1 MRLRS
6 IKCRVLRLFNRRF
19 AEFIYISPED
29 RAWDNMLPV
38 GREFGSP
45 DYERITTLD
54 RYFFGEITA
63 EQAMQ
68 YIGIDNIETLHRQM
82 LDAEIPIPGLGV
94 NLKYLINEGRK

>member
-1 MRLRS
+1 M
-6 IKCRVLRLFNRRF
+6 RLFNRRF
-19 AEFIYISPED
+19 GEFIYLSPED

-54 RYFFGEITA
+54 RYSFGEITA

-68 YIGIDNIETLHRQM
+68 YIGIDNIEIFHRQM
-82 LDAEIPIPGLGV
+82 LDAEIPIPDLGV
-94 NLKYLINEGRK
+94 NLRYLINKERM